1 MYPAFFPGDRVY
13 NRREEFGPTNMIEF
27 RPPARVRRAL
37 AALLMLG
44 LVAPAPALGE
54 GQKLDWETGEG
65 KSYAIP
71 ALEVSGF
78 IFGLNQVNRHFIDS
92 KEYGSDFKSIGDN
105 LTHPLVIDRD
115 PFSINQLGHPY
126 QGNIYFGFARSA
138 GLDFWRSLAYSLGG
152 SLLWETAGETTPPSL
167 NDHINTAV
175 GGAFIG
181 EAAFRMASLL
191 LEGGGEK
198 PGFWRELGAAI
209 LSPPTGFNRLVFGDR
224 FDKVFPSRNPEVFI
238 RLRLGATLTNEVNN
252 DINKN
257 VKRQEGAADY
267 SITYGLP
274 GKPGYEY
281 KRPFDYF
288 HFEFTAVPNA
298 GEITDA
304 IENVSIRGLLG
315 GRRYT
320 LGENFRG
327 VWGVFGNYDYFSP
340 QIFRVSA
347 TAVSMG
353 TVFQWWLSR
362 HVALQGTA
370 LGGLGLGAAGTV
382 GDRAEREYHYGLTP
396 LTLLGLRL
404 IFGDR
409 AMLEATGRQY
419 YVAGTSSNR
428 ETGVDTSHFSQDVI
442 LRGSVGVTVRLWGPH
457 ALGVQ
462 YLVTSRHFGA
472 PDLRDRHQS
481 VQTVTLSY
489 NFLGHTRF
497 GAVEWRPDQ

>member
-1 MYPAFFPGDRVY
+1 M
-13 NRREEFGPTNMIEF
+13 
-27 RPPARVRRAL
+27 RAL
-37 AALLMLG
+37 VALLVLS
-44 LVAPAPALGE
+44 LLAPAKAGAEP
-54 GQKLDWETGEG
+54 QKLDWETGGG

-78 IFGLNQVNRHFIDS
+78 IFGLNQFNRHVIDS

-115 PFSINQLGHPY
+115 PFSVNQLGHPY

-224 FDKVFPSRNPEVFI
+224 FDAVFPSRNPEIFI

-252 DINKN
+252 DIHKD

-320 LGENFRG
+320 LGDNFRG
-327 VWGVFGNYDYFSP
+327 VWSVFGNYDYFSP
-340 QIFRVSA
+340 QIFRVSS

-362 HVALQGTA
+362 HV
-370 LGGLGLGAAGTV
+370 
-382 GDRAEREYHYGLTP
+382 
-396 LTLLGLRL
+396 

-442 LRGSVGVTVRLWGPH
+442 LRGSVGLTVRLWGPH

>member
-44 LVAPAPALGE
+44 LVAPAPTLGE

-78 IFGLNQVNRHFIDS
+78 IFGLNQFNRHFVDS

-115 PFSINQLGHPY
+115 PFSVNQLGHPY

-138 GLDFWRSLAYSLGG
+138 GLNFWRSLAYSLGG

-252 DINKN
+252 DINKD

-340 QIFRVSA
+340 QIFRVWPPRCRWAPSSSGGSRVRSPSRGPGWAASASAPRAPSA
-347 TAVSMG
+347 TGPSASIT
-353 TVFQWWLSR
+353 TV
-362 HVALQGTA
+362 
-370 LGGLGLGAAGTV
+370 
-382 GDRAEREYHYGLTP
+382 
-396 LTLLGLRL
+396 
-404 IFGDR
+404 
-409 AMLEATGRQY
+409 
-419 YVAGTSSNR
+419 
-428 ETGVDTSHFSQDVI
+428 
-442 LRGSVGVTVRLWGPH
+442 
-457 ALGVQ
+457 
-462 YLVTSRHFGA
+462 
-472 PDLRDRHQS
+472 
-481 VQTVTLSY
+481 
-489 NFLGHTRF
+489 
-497 GAVEWRPDQ
+497 

>member
-1 MYPAFFPGDRVY
+1 MAPALL
-13 NRREEFGPTNMIEF
+13 
-27 RPPARVRRAL
+27 L
-37 AALLMLG
+37 AALAVAL
-44 LVAPAPALGE
+44 LVPGPGVAAERLS
-54 GQKLDWETGEG
+54 WETGEG
-65 KSYAIP
+65 KSYVVP
-71 ALEVSGF
+71 ALEIGGF
-78 IFGLNQVNRHFIDS
+78 LTGLNVFNRNVIDP
-92 KEYGSDFKSIGDN
+92 KEYDSDGHSIWKN
-105 LTHPLVIDRD
+105 LREPVIIDKD

-138 GLDFWRSLAYSLGG
+138 GLDFWRSLAYGLGG
-152 SLLWETAGETTPPSL
+152 SFLWETAGETTPPAL
-167 NDHINTAV
+167 NDHVNTAI

-181 EAAFRMASLL
+181 EATFRMASLL

-224 FDKVFPSRNPEVFI
+224 FDAVFPSRNPEIFI
-238 RLRLGATLTNEVNN
+238 RLRLGATLTSDVDNN
-252 DINKN
+252 DIDKH

-274 GKPGYEY
+274 GKPGYQY

-298 GEITDA
+298 GDITDA

-315 GRRYT
+315 GRTYD
-320 LGENFRG
+320 LGDDFRG
-327 VWGVFGNYDYFSP
+327 VWGVFGNFDYFSP
-340 QIFRVSA
+340 QVFRVSS

-353 TVFQWWLSR
+353 TVFQWWLAR

-382 GDRAEREYHYGLTP
+382 GDRAERDYHYGLTP
-396 LTLLGLRL
+396 LTMLGLRL
-404 IFGDR
+404 IFGER

-428 ETGVDTSHFSQDVI
+428 ETGVDIRNFSQDVI
-442 LRGSVGVTVRLWGPH
+442 LRGGVGLTVRLFGPH
-457 ALGVQ
+457 ALGIQ
-462 YLVTSRHFGA
+462 YLVTSRNTGA

-481 VQTVTLSY
+481 VQTVTVSY

-497 GAVEWRPDQ
+497 GAVEWRPDE

>member
-1 MYPAFFPGDRVY
+1 MARLAAQDSR
-13 NRREEFGPTNMIEF
+13 
-27 RPPARVRRAL
+27 PARGLIVR
-37 AALLMLG
+37 AALVALLILG
-44 LVAPAPALGE
+44 LLAPTVAGAE

-71 ALEVSGF
+71 ALEVPAF
-78 IFGLNQVNRHFIDS
+78 IFGMNQFNRHFVDPE
-92 KEYGSDFKSIGDN
+92 EYGSDFHSIGRN
-105 LTHPLVIDRD
+105 LSNPLVIDRD

-138 GLDFWRSLAYSLGG
+138 GLDFWRSLVYSLGG
-152 SLLWETAGETTPPSL
+152 SLLWETAGETTPASL
-167 NDHINTAV
+167 NDHINTAI

-191 LEGGGEK
+191 LEGGGER

-209 LSPPTGFNRLVFGDR
+209 LSPPTGFNRLAFGDR
-224 FDKVFPSRNPEVFI
+224 FDPVFPSRNPEIFL
-238 RLRLGATLTNEVNN
+238 RLRLGVTLTNEVHN
-252 DINKN
+252 DDLSKH
-257 VKRQEGAADY
+257 VKRQDGALDY

-288 HFEFTAVPNA
+288 HFEFTAVPTA
-298 GEITDA
+298 RDITDA

-315 GRRYT
+315 GRRYD
-320 LGENFRG
+320 LGEDFRG
-327 VWGVFGNYDYFSP
+327 VWGVFGNYDYFAP
-340 QIFRVSA
+340 QIFRVST

-353 TVFQWWLSR
+353 TVFQWWLTR
-362 HVALQGTA
+362 NIALQGTA
-370 LGGLGLGAAGTV
+370 LGGIGLGAAGTA
-382 GDRAEREYHYGLTP
+382 GDRAERDYHYGLTP
-396 LTLLGLRL
+396 LTMLAGRL

-419 YVAGTSSNR
+419 YVAGTSSNK
-428 ETGVDTSHFSQDVI
+428 ETGVDTRNFTQDVI
-442 LRGSVGVTVRLWGPH
+442 LRGSAGLTVRLWGPH
-457 ALGVQ
+457 AIGIQ
-462 YLVTSRHFGA
+462 YLVSSRNTGSH
-472 PDLRDRHQS
+472 DLRDRHQL
-481 VQTVTLSY
+481 VQTVTISY

>member
-1 MYPAFFPGDRVY
+1 VSARRV
-13 NRREEFGPTNMIEF
+13 
-27 RPPARVRRAL
+27 AR
-37 AALLMLG
+37 LG
-44 LVAPAPALGE
+44 LSLLVCLSGLGSPLGGAAPTLAGE
-54 GQKLDWETGEG
+54 KLDWETGEG

-78 IFGLNQVNRHFIDS
+78 ILGLNQINRHFIDS
-92 KEYGSDFKSIGDN
+92 QEYGSTFESIGDN

-138 GLDFWRSLAYSLGG
+138 GLDFWRSLLYSLGG
-152 SLLWETAGETTPPSL
+152 SLLWETVGETTPPAL
-167 NDHINTAV
+167 NDHINTAI

-209 LSPPTGFNRLVFGDR
+209 LSPPTGFNRLAFGDR
-224 FDKVFPSRNPEVFI
+224 FDAVFPSRNPEVFV
-238 RLRLGATLTNEVNN
+238 RLRLGASLTLDVDKDVRTHTNEWDGV
-252 DINKN
+252 
-257 VKRQEGAADY
+257 VDY

-288 HFEFTAVPNA
+288 HFELAAVPTA
-298 GEITDA
+298 HEVDDI
-304 IENVSIRGLLG
+304 IENVSIRGMLAG
-315 GRRYT
+315 KRYT
-320 LGENFRG
+320 LNDDFRG
-327 VWGVFGNYDYFSP
+327 IWGVFGNFDYFSP

-347 TAVSMG
+347 TGASVG

-362 HVALQGTA
+362 QVALQGTA

-382 GDRAEREYHYGLTP
+382 GDRAERDYHYGLAP
-396 LTLLGLRL
+396 FALLGGRL

-409 AMLEATGRQY
+409 AMLEATGRQI
-419 YVAGTSSNR
+419 YVAGTSSST
-428 ETGVDTSHFSQDVI
+428 ESGIDTEHFGQDVI
-442 LRGSVGVTVRLWGPH
+442 LRGSVGLTVRLFGPH
-457 ALGVQ
+457 ALGIQ
-462 YLVTSRHFGA
+462 YLVTSRNFGT

-481 VQTVTLSY
+481 VQAVMFSY

-497 GAVEWRPDQ
+497 GATEWRPDQ

>member
-1 MYPAFFPGDRVY
+1 
-13 NRREEFGPTNMIEF
+13 
-27 RPPARVRRAL
+27 
-37 AALLMLG
+37 
-44 LVAPAPALGE
+44 VAPALLIAALAVALLVPRPGVAAE
-54 GQKLDWETGEG
+54 RLSWETGEG
-65 KSYAIP
+65 KSYVVP
-71 ALEVSGF
+71 ALEIGGF
-78 IFGLNQVNRHFIDS
+78 LTGLNVFNRNVIDP
-92 KEYGSDFKSIGDN
+92 KEYDSDGHSIWKN
-105 LTHPLVIDRD
+105 LREPVIIDKD

-138 GLDFWRSLAYSLGG
+138 GLDFWRSLAYGLGG
-152 SLLWETAGETTPPSL
+152 SFLWETAGETTPPAL
-167 NDHINTAV
+167 NDHVNTAI

-181 EAAFRMASLL
+181 EATFRMASLL

-224 FDKVFPSRNPEVFI
+224 FDAVFPSRNPEIFI
-238 RLRLGATLTNEVNN
+238 RLRLGATLTSDVDNN
-252 DINKN
+252 DIDKH

-274 GKPGYEY
+274 GKPGYQY

-298 GEITDA
+298 GDITDA

-315 GRRYT
+315 GRTYD
-320 LGENFRG
+320 LGDDFRG
-327 VWGVFGNYDYFSP
+327 VWGVFGNFDYFSP
-340 QIFRVSA
+340 QVFRVSS

-353 TVFQWWLSR
+353 TVFQWWLAR

-382 GDRAEREYHYGLTP
+382 GDRAERDYHYGLTP
-396 LTLLGLRL
+396 LTMLGLRL
-404 IFGDR
+404 IFGER

-428 ETGVDTSHFSQDVI
+428 ETGVDIRNFSQDVI
-442 LRGSVGVTVRLWGPH
+442 LRGGVGLTVRLFGPH
-457 ALGVQ
+457 ALGIQ
-462 YLVTSRHFGA
+462 YLVTSRNTGA

-481 VQTVTLSY
+481 VQTVTVSY

-497 GAVEWRPDQ
+497 GAVEWRPDE

>member
-1 MYPAFFPGDRVY
+1 
-13 NRREEFGPTNMIEF
+13 
-27 RPPARVRRAL
+27 VRRAL
-37 AALLMLG
+37 LITVIALVLAAPRPGAAAEPLS
-44 LVAPAPALGE
+44 
-54 GQKLDWETGEG
+54 WETGEG
-65 KSYAIP
+65 RSYVIP
-71 ALEVSGF
+71 ALEIGGF
-78 IFGLNQVNRHFIDS
+78 LTGMNQVNRHLIDP
-92 KEYGSDFKSIGDN
+92 KEYGSDGHSIWRN
-105 LTHPLVIDRD
+105 LREPLVIDRD

-152 SLLWETAGETTPPSL
+152 SLLWEIAGETTPPAL
-167 NDHINTAV
+167 NDHINTAI

-198 PGFWRELGAAI
+198 PGFWRELGAAV
-209 LSPPTGFNRLVFGDR
+209 LSPPTGFNRLAFGDR
-224 FDKVFPSRNPEVFI
+224 FDAVFPSRNPEIFI

-252 DINKN
+252 SIDKD

-298 GEITDA
+298 GDITDA

-315 GRRYT
+315 GRRYD
-320 LGENFRG
+320 LGRDNFRG

-340 QIFRVSA
+340 QIFRVSS

-353 TVFQWWLSR
+353 TVFQWWLTR
-362 HVALQGTA
+362 RVALQGTA
-370 LGGLGLGAAGTV
+370 LAGIGLGAAGTV
-382 GDRAEREYHYGLTP
+382 GDRAERDYHYGLTP
-396 LTLLGLRL
+396 LTHLGLRL
-404 IFGDR
+404 IFGER
-409 AMLEATGRQY
+409 AMVEATGRQY
-419 YVAGTSSNR
+419 YVAGTSSNQER
-428 ETGVDTSHFSQDVI
+428 GVDTSHFSQDVI
-442 LRGSVGVTVRLWGPH
+442 LRGSVGLTVRIYGPH
-457 ALGVQ
+457 ALGIQ
-462 YLVTSRHFGA
+462 YLVTSRNTGA

-497 GAVEWRPDQ
+497 GAVEWRPNAD

>member
-1 MYPAFFPGDRVY
+1 M
-13 NRREEFGPTNMIEF
+13 
-27 RPPARVRRAL
+27 RRAILILLL
-37 AALLMLG
+37 ATGLG
-44 LVAPAPALGE
+44 AARPATAAEPLS
-54 GQKLDWETGEG
+54 WETGEG
-65 KSYAIP
+65 KSYVIP
-71 ALEVSGF
+71 ALEIAGF
-78 IFGLNQVNRHFIDS
+78 LTGLNQVNRHLIDPE
-92 KEYGSDFKSIGDN
+92 EYGSDGHSIWKN
-105 LTHPLVIDRD
+105 LREPLVIDRD

-152 SLLWETAGETTPPSL
+152 SLLWEIAGETTPPAL
-167 NDHINTAV
+167 NDHINTAI
-175 GGAFIG
+175 GGAFLG

-191 LEGGGEK
+191 LEGGGDR

-209 LSPPTGFNRLVFGDR
+209 ISPPTGFNRLAFGDR
-224 FDKVFPSRNPEVFI
+224 FDAVFPSRNPEIFI
-238 RLRLGATLTNEVNN
+238 RLRLGATLTSDVDN
-252 DINKN
+252 DNLSRD

-274 GKPGYEY
+274 GKPGYQY

-288 HFEFTAVPNA
+288 HFELTAVPNA
-298 GEITDA
+298 REVTDA

-315 GRRYT
+315 GRTYD
-320 LGENFRG
+320 LGDSFRG

-340 QIFRVSA
+340 QIFRVST
-347 TAVSMG
+347 TAVTMG
-353 TVFQWWLSR
+353 TVFQWWLAR

-382 GDRAEREYHYGLTP
+382 GDRAERDYHYGLTP
-396 LTLLGLRL
+396 LSLLGLRL

-442 LRGSVGVTVRLWGPH
+442 LRGSVGLTVRIWGPH
-457 ALGVQ
+457 ALGLQ
-462 YLVTSRHFGA
+462 FLVSSRNTGA

-497 GAVEWRPDQ
+497 GAVEWRPSAD